1 MTAVFSLI
9 FTAVLIIFTA
19 HMKKRIEREL
29 RFSNSTRNEKW
40 NWIMKI
46 FRR

>member
-29 RFSNSTRNEKW
+29 SVLGLDDEV
-40 NWIMKI
+40 
-46 FRR
+46 